1 MSTLLHQLQIFYTG
15 CIKVNVSD
23 LFDQLAE
30 VMEVHGVH
38 QRWKRASVSCWK
50 FVVLC
55 YSSVDSITIGYVCFC
70 GVTLQCLCRHGV
82 EQYVWN
88 NMMAEFIFLG

>member
-23 LFDQLAE
+23 PFDQLAE

-38 QRWKRASVSCWK
+38 QRWNRASVSCWK

-55 YSSVDSITIGYVCFC
+55 YVQSRQHHNRFCLLLWCHITV
-70 GVTLQCLCRHGV
+70 L
-82 EQYVWN
+82 
-88 NMMAEFIFLG
+88 M